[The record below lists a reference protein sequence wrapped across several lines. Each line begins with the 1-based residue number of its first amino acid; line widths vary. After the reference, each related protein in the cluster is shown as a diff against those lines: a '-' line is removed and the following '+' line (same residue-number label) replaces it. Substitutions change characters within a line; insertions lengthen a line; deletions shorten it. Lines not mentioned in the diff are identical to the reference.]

1 LRQALAVTAAALG
14 LAVVG
19 AAGGVVPALAFAQ
32 QNASAWQGAPAR
44 QSTSPRQSA
53 SAKRPAPLQAF
64 VLAGA
69 PDSLADLEAHAS
81 AVGVVYPTYFEC
93 EPLSGEITGEDTGAI
108 TAYANAH
115 QIAVMPR
122 FNCQEGQTV
131 HLILTDPRIR
141 ARMLGDLVKIAENRA
156 YAGVNLDLE
165 NDGAA
170 DRNALSSFVATLAG
184 ELHAH
189 GKKLAVDVDGV
200 THEDAQVATGLYDDR
215 ALAAV
220 ADYVFV
226 IAWGTHWEGSVAGP
240 IAPLSFVA
248 GVAAYLASLPNASH
262 FVLGAPLYG
271 LDWPAGG
278 GPAHPATA
286 LRDEAVLALARSV
299 GAKPV
304 RDRAVDEVT
313 FAYTRAGVGHRVWYM
328 DAHAVADRLR
338 IAREHGLAIGVW
350 RLGGEDQAL
359 WSSAPVLEGEASAHA

>member
-1 LRQALAVTAAALG
+1 VAGAITLG
-14 LAVVG
+14 L
-19 AAGGVVPALAFAQ
+19 AAGGVAPALASTR
-32 QNASAWQGAPAR
+32 ASASSSVEQHK
-44 QSTSPRQSA
+44 STRP
-53 SAKRPAPLQAF
+53 PAPLQAF
-64 VLAGA
+64 VLASA
-69 PDSLADLEAHAS
+69 PDSLADLEAHPS
-81 AVGVVYPTYFEC
+81 AIGVVYPTDFEC
-93 EPLSGEITGEDTGAI
+93 EPSSGEIAGEDSGAI

-131 HLILTDPRIR
+131 HLILTNPRVR
-141 ARMLGDLVKIAENRA
+141 ARTLEGLVRIAENRA

-170 DRNALSSFVATLAG
+170 DRGALSSFVATLAG

-189 GKKLAVDVDGV
+189 GKKLTVDVDGV
-200 THEDAQVATGLYDDR
+200 THEDAQVATGFYDDR

-226 IAWGTHWEGSVAGP
+226 IAWGTHWEGSQAGP

-248 GVAAYLASLPNASH
+248 GVATYLASLPNANR

-278 GPAHPATA
+278 GRAHPATA

-304 RDRAVDEVT
+304 RSRSVDEVT
-313 FAYTRAGVGHRVWYM
+313 FAYTRAGVEHRVWYL

-350 RLGGEDQAL
+350 RLGGEDPAL
-359 WSSAPVLEGEASAHA
+359 WSSTPVLEGEAPAHG